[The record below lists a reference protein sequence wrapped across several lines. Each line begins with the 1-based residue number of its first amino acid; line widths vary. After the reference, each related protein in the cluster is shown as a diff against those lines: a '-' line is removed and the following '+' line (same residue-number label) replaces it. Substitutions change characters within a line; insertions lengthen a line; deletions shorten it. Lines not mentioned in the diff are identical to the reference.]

1 MKRIFGIEKF
11 KGLLLAGSFATLV
24 EFLMGLSDSIVAGN
38 FLGEEALAGVNLL
51 SPVMAGITFCA
62 GMIGVGMG
70 IHYAFESGRCQVARA
85 RQFFTQALW
94 TVLIVGS
101 ALVAALTLGRGAFL
115 GFMAPSEAI
124 AGYAAAYWRWYVPS
138 GLLEPLVVLLV
149 NVAMA
154 DGDVKLCFSSYLV
167 QLAVNLGVS
176 IALIGSMGIAACSF
190 GTFVANLT
198 AASFLSIHFF
208 RKCNSFRL
216 VRHFSLSDTFS
227 IVKSSFGDASSFLC
241 SAALFFFLNK
251 YVIAN
256 YGSGLLPV
264 LSTVIATIG
273 FLEIFN
279 GVGSALSPIVTVY
292 AGEHNTR
299 AIRMMMR
306 TADRWSVG
314 EGLLLSVLLVAFPG
328 LVVKMVGIDSPEL
341 VASAETAVR
350 YVACGL
356 VFYSVVY
363 LYNSYYIFI
372 EHEVLAVWMTVLNGL
387 VMPILLVFAIGRFG
401 PEWAWSALALAPT
414 AAMGIFALQLVLT
427 HGRDMF
433 PLLLPRERDL
443 RITMFDLT
451 LEDREIAAVSAAI
464 AEKLRA
470 EGVDERIALRA
481 SLMAEEVFMA
491 IKDRNAGRTVLAEA
505 TLDLNEGVV
514 LTLRDDGEIFDI
526 TDADQAVSSLRTYL
540 VASVME
546 RQKSR
551 MNLVTTG
558 FNRNVFRF

>member
-38 FLGEEALAGVNLL
+38 FIGEEALAGVNLL

-62 GMIGVGMG
+62 GLIGVGMG
-70 IHYAFESGRCQVARA
+70 IHYAFESGRCRVERA
-85 RQFFTQALW
+85 RQFFSQALW

-101 ALVAALTLGRGAFL
+101 ALAAALAFGRDAFL

-138 GLLEPLVVLLV
+138 GILEPLVVLLV

-154 DGDVKLCFSSYLV
+154 DGDVRLCFSSYLV
-167 QLAVNLGVS
+167 QLVVNLGVS

-198 AASFLSIHFF
+198 AAAFLSIHFF

-216 VRHFSLSDTFS
+216 VKHFALADTFS

-241 SAALFFFLNK
+241 SATLFFFLNK
-251 YVIAN
+251 YVISN
-256 YGSGLLPV
+256 YGSGMLPV

-279 GVGSALSPIVTVY
+279 GVGAALSPIVTVY

-306 TADRWSVG
+306 TADRWCVV
-314 EGLLLSVLLVAFPG
+314 EGLVLSLVLMVFPG
-328 LVVKMVGIDSPEL
+328 LVVRMVGIDTPEL

-350 YVACGL
+350 FVSCGL

-372 EHEVLAVWMTVLNGL
+372 EHEVLAVWMTILNGL
-387 VMPILLVFAIGRFG
+387 VMPIVLVLALGWLG
-401 PEWAWSALALAPT
+401 PKWSWAALAAAPGT
-414 AAMGIFALQLVLT
+414 AMVLFSLQLLWT
-427 HGRDMF
+427 HGRDQF
-433 PLLLPRERDL
+433 PLLLPPERD
-443 RITMFDLT
+443 RKITMFDLV
-451 LEDREIAAVSAAI
+451 LEEREIASVAAAI

-470 EGVDERIALRA
+470 EGVDERVALKA
-481 SLMAEEVFMA
+481 SLMTEEVFMVV
-491 IKDRNAGRTVLAEA
+491 KDRNAGRTVLAEA
-505 TLDLNEGVV
+505 TLDLNDGVV

-526 TDADQAVSSLRTYL
+526 TDADQSVSSLRTYL

-546 RQKSR
+546 SHKAR